1 LRRSGIRYSLGHD
14 IFGREAFGGFNRDA
28 SLIHERVVVTNDVRR
43 DIIQLLPRLRRF
55 SYALAG
61 DPVKGDDLLQEAC
74 ARAFASLHQF
84 ELGTRLDSWMY
95 RIIRN
100 IWLNHKRASRVR
112 GTVIDIDEAPEQQG
126 EDGRDVAE
134 SRMTLVRVLDA
145 MVKLPREQQE
155 LIALVCIEGVSYQEA
170 ARILDI
176 PVGTV
181 TSRLARGRR
190 TLYAIAVEGQRTLE
204 GEYDKVD

>member
-1 LRRSGIRYSLGHD
+1 M
-14 IFGREAFGGFNRDA
+14 
-28 SLIHERVVVTNDVRR
+28 TNDVRR

-55 SYALAG
+55 AYALAG
-61 DPVKGDDLLQEAC
+61 DSVRGDDLVQEGC

-84 ELGTRLDSWMY
+84 EPGTRLDSWMY

-100 IWLNHKRASRVR
+100 TWLNQKRALRVR
-112 GTVIDIDEAPEQQG
+112 GTVIDIDEAPEQAG

-134 SRMTLVRVLDA
+134 SRMTLARVLDA

-170 ARILDI
+170 AAILEI
-176 PVGTV
+176 PLGTV

-190 TLYAIAVEGQRTLE
+190 ALYAMAVEGQRTLE